1 MEKNIGILHLSDI
14 HANKNNQKTIIRL
27 AEQLLIDLQKVIP
40 ENNLSIQ
47 SICITGDLISSGD
60 NADEEMTIVID
71 DLIAPLLNYLHLS
84 ESDVY
89 IVPGNHEVKRAAIV
103 PYAEQG
109 LTSYLSS
116 EENIRSFFT
125 PHDPEGTTPC
135 DPEATKRIS
144 YFADYAGLFGDQP
157 VFDNGMC
164 RAYLHSGSD
173 CTIGFACV
181 NSAWRS
187 TGIGS
192 AEKGKMVVGTPQI
205 IDSLEAIRE
214 ADIKVCML
222 HHPLDWLVDC
232 DKNAVEKCIHQFDI
246 VLNGHIHESSSK
258 VYTTFN
264 GHTLFNTCGKFDN
277 SSDIYNGYS
286 ILSINPY
293 NKACDVFLRQYF
305 DYPRNC
311 FDKAIGLCTDGFFR
325 ANLGDK
331 NDTLVLAYNIAHS
344 IKAGFIEYANK
355 YFVSNVTSGKNTF
368 SFDEAFIPPLFS
380 EYSDYEK
387 ETVFEKNRQNN
398 LTSDEQI
405 ELEAICNSKDNLVL
419 LGRKES
425 GKTTAIH
432 YLVKYLTTNFNAYK
446 TVPII
451 IDCSHID
458 FAGKN
463 VVPRAACRFI
473 SEFCLPD
480 DSFSQTN
487 IEELLKAGFCTIM
500 FDSFEMVNQRQLDKI
515 NAFLADYP
523 ENRFI
528 FCEKEVVSTTSI
540 ADLPVKPTCDY
551 KKYYLCSLTKRQI
564 RTYTQRIMT
573 TECQED
579 KDRLV
584 DKIILCFK
592 NTSLPRT
599 PFILSVIL
607 SLCDNSDYSPINEA
621 VVLEQFMELLLG
633 KHQASEAATKT
644 YDFRSKED
652 FLIALVSEM
661 HENNRYYLTY
671 SEFSDFVATYHT
683 QKGFDIVETK
693 FNQAF
698 FDNGVL
704 VRIDQIVRF
713 RFNCMDEYYLAKKA
727 SQEPAFLQYI
737 TDNQNYIHYANE
749 LLYYTGLNRSNT
761 NILQTIQAD
770 LHQYFDWME
779 PIAEELKNYQ
789 IGLDISLP
797 EDKFMRNI
805 EQSKLTQEQSD
816 QLSDLPPPAASESPD
831 DINKIQDFSE
841 GYAFIQSFFVFGT
854 CLKNLE
860 FIDRAEKESAFKDYL
875 LGLSIILAILKLG
888 VEERYEKEIAE
899 MEADPQKYT
908 QEDFDKLKDFTQD
921 IIKIVLPISIQNIA
935 LENVGTVKLRTIYE
949 AAMEASD
956 IHDFSKFFSTFI
968 LCDLRVHGSIE
979 IMQNYVRKITDKSLL
994 TIVFFKL
1001 MYYYQLRYF
1010 PGSYD
1015 TQLENILAEINL
1027 KLQGKKKEYKAYVI
1041 HKLKSK
1047 RISEKD
1053 IK

>member
-1 MEKNIGILHLSDI
+1 MDKNIGILHLSDI

-27 AEQLLIDLQKVIP
+27 VEQLLIDLQTLIH
-40 ENNLSIQ
+40 ENNISIQ
-47 SICITGDLISSGD
+47 SICITGDLIRSGD
-60 NADEEMTIVID
+60 NADEEMDIVVD
-71 DLIAPLLNYLHLS
+71 DLITPLLDFLQLS

-89 IVPGNHEVKRAAIV
+89 IVPGNHEVKRSAIV

-109 LTSYLSS
+109 LASYLSS
-116 EENIRSFFT
+116 DENIRNFLIS
-125 PHDPEGTTPC
+125 C

-144 YFADYAGLFGDQP
+144 YFADYAKLFGGQP
-157 VFDNGMC
+157 ILDNGMC
-164 RAYLHSGSD
+164 RSYLHSVGEY
-173 CTIGFACV
+173 TIGFACV

-192 AEKGKMVVGTPQI
+192 SEKGKMVVGTSQI
-205 IDSLEAIRE
+205 IDSLEVISG

-264 GHTLFNTCGKFDN
+264 GHSLFNTCGKFDN

-293 NKACDVFLRQYF
+293 NKVCDVFLRQYF

-311 FDKAIGLCTDGFFR
+311 FDKAIGLCTDGHFQ
-325 ANLGDK
+325 ANLGDE
-331 NDTLVLAYNIAHS
+331 NDTLVLAYNIVHS
-344 IKAGFIEYANK
+344 IKTGFIEYANK
-355 YFVSNVTSGKNTF
+355 YFVSNVASGKNTH

-387 ETVFEKNRQNN
+387 ETAFEKSRKKHLSSN
-398 LTSDEQI
+398 EQI
-405 ELEAICNSKDNLVL
+405 EIETICNSKDNLVL

-432 YLVKYLTTNFNAYK
+432 YLVKFLSTNFNAYK
-446 TVPII
+446 TVPIV

-463 VVPRAACRFI
+463 VISRAAWRFI
-473 SEFCLPD
+473 TEFCMPD
-480 DSFSQTN
+480 ESFSQSN
-487 IEELLKAGFCTIM
+487 IDELLKAGLCTVM
-500 FDSFEMVNQRQLDKI
+500 FDSLEMVNPRQLDKI
-515 NAFLADYP
+515 NAFIADYP
-523 ENRFI
+523 HNRFI

-540 ADLPVKPTCDY
+540 ADLPVKPACDY

-564 RTYTQRIMT
+564 RTYTQKIMI

-633 KHQASEAATKT
+633 KHHASEAATRT

-652 FLIALVSEM
+652 FLVALVSEM

-671 SEFSDFVATYHT
+671 NEFSDFVSTYHT
-683 QKGFDIVETK
+683 RKGFDIVETK
-693 FNQAF
+693 FNQVF

-704 VRIDQIVRF
+704 VRTDQIVRF
-713 RFNCMDEYYLAKKA
+713 RFNCMIEYYLAKKA
-727 SQEPAFLQYI
+727 SQEPAFLKHI
-737 TDNQNYIHYANE
+737 MENQNYIHYANE
-749 LLYYTGLNRSNT
+749 LLYYTGLNRNSV
-761 NILQTIQAD
+761 NILQTVQAD
-770 LHQYFDWME
+770 LHRYFDWLG
-779 PIAEELKNYQ
+779 PVADELKNYQ
-789 IGLDISLP
+789 IGLDLSLP
-797 EDKFMRNI
+797 EDKFIRNI

-816 QLSDLPPPAASESPD
+816 QLSDLPPSSAAESPNE
-831 DINKIQDFSE
+831 INKTEDFSE
-841 GYAFIQSFFVFGT
+841 GHAFIQSFFVFGT

-860 FIDRAEKESAFKDYL
+860 FIDRAEKEAAFKDYL
-875 LGLSIILAILKLG
+875 LCLSIILAIMKLG
-888 VEERYEKEIAE
+888 IEGRYEKEIEE

-908 QEDFDKLKDFTQD
+908 QEDYEKLKDITQD
-921 IIKIVLPISIQNIA
+921 IIKIVLPISIQNLA

-949 AAMEASD
+949 EAIESSD

-968 LCDLRVHGSIE
+968 LCDLRVHGAIE
-979 IMQNYVRKITDKSLL
+979 IIQNYVRKITDKSLL

-1010 PGSYD
+1010 SNAHD
-1015 TQLENILAEINL
+1015 SQLESILADVNL
-1027 KLQGKKKEYKAYVI
+1027 KLQGERKEYKSHVI
-1041 HKLKSK
+1041 QKLKSK
-1047 RISEKD
+1047 RLPEKD